1 MDVSPNGVVFV
12 GIVIVVVLA
21 VVAVVVALLLARRG
35 VSSRSAGTES
45 VSTEP
50 DRLGPSVA
58 GFHVS
63 DGSAEVQFDVPLAA
77 GEVDEVLADLLIREA
92 VEVVREKRHTLPLD
106 EVRRVIAFG
115 SRNGDWIEI
124 GRVELDTPGTLP
136 PPMIPELLPHASHP
150 GFDAFDRISDLPQSP
165 PGLADSTTSETL
177 RPMGPKVRLPQA
189 VEAGIRAQGLDP
201 DSIDACALV
210 LGVMRLSGYR
220 ITQRSADT
228 LDAIRHGQR
237 VFLRT
242 VCHLSTDHPELD
254 ERQVDRFVVDFL
266 SSGADRGLLITEK
279 FSPFEI
285 YDRERREPRMRFIT
299 RERLQAFVDALTV
312 G

>member
-1 MDVSPNGVVFV
+1 MGVV
-12 GIVIVVVLA
+12 I
-21 VVAVVVALLLARRG
+21 VVAVVLLAAAVALLLARRAA
-35 VSSRSAGTES
+35 SRGADTGS

-50 DRLGPSVA
+50 DRSGPSVV

-63 DGSAEVQFDVPLAA
+63 EGSAEVQFEVPLAA
-77 GEVDEVLADLLIREA
+77 GPVDAVLADLLIREA
-92 VEVVREKRHTLPLD
+92 VEVVREKRQTLPL
-106 EVRRVIAFG
+106 EAVERVIAFG
-115 SRNGDWIEI
+115 SRDGEWIEI

-136 PPMIPELLPHASHP
+136 PPMVPELLPQASRP
-150 GFDAFDRISDLPQSP
+150 GFDAFDRFSDLPQSP
-165 PGLADSTTSETL
+165 PGLADGAEAETL
-177 RPMGPKVRLPQA
+177 RSLGPEVRLSAA

-201 DSIDACALV
+201 DSIDACVLV
-210 LGVMRLSGYR
+210 LGVMRLSGYT
-220 ITQRSADT
+220 ITQSSADT
-228 LDAIRHGQR
+228 LDAMRFGQR
-237 VFLRT
+237 VFIRT
-242 VCHLSTDHPELD
+242 VCHLSTDHPELT